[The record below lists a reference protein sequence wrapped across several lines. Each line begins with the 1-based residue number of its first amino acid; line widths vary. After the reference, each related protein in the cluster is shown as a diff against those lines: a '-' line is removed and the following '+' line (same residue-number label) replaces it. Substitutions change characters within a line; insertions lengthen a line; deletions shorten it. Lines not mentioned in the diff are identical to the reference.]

1 MTINLVV
8 NIVVF
13 FKNPTNVALP
23 LGFYAYLTLT
33 ICKKT
38 VNVDKE
44 DSGYLSGFRRCYD
57 VVGFVSYN
65 IITIE
70 IPT

>member
-1 MTINLVV
+1 MTINL
-8 NIVVF
+8 IVF
-13 FKNPTNVALP
+13 LKKPTNVALP
-23 LGFYAYLTLT
+23 LGFFAYLTLT
-33 ICKKT
+33 ICKRT
-38 VNVDKE
+38 VIIDKE